1 MDRRSASVKKANSC
15 PLDSSSLYPPTSP
28 YAYRIIEPEPR
39 LRWRVIIVYRT
50 EHGTTSIERV
60 LQELVD
66 LDRIVEQGPNW
77 DTIVKIEVFR
87 FDHINDNLTIE
98 RAHSM

>member
-1 MDRRSASVKKANSC
+1 M
-15 PLDSSSLYPPTSP
+15 
-28 YAYRIIEPEPR
+28 
-39 LRWRVIIVYRT
+39 IIVYRT

-60 LQELVD
+60 LEELVD
-66 LDRIVEQGPNW
+66 LDRVVDQGPNW

-87 FDHINDNLTIE
+87 FNHINDDLTIE